1 MSEPE
6 PKQNLDLLNT
16 EIAFSNKSDKEFLL
30 QKPSSETPSFHN
42 FVEENPF
49 WIVRKS

>member
-16 EIAFSNKSDKEFLL
+16 EIAFSNKSDKELNQVMRVIERMAAKL
-30 QKPSSETPSFHN
+30 AEKRDL
-42 FVEENPF
+42 
-49 WIVRKS
+49 RKILKLF